1 LLPQRPYIPSGTL
14 KTAVTY
20 PSVAEAHS
28 DEAVRRALEL
38 ALLASLAGEI
48 DGEDN
53 WPQRLSRGEQQ
64 RLAIARA
71 ILDKPDW
78 LFLDEATS
86 ALDEQLE
93 AEIYGMLG
101 EVLPNTT
108 IVSIGHRSTL
118 MALHQRY
125 IEMTPGPDSVF
136 EPLPKIGWEARH
148 ALGHG
153 PHTLQRDHSP

>member
-1 LLPQRPYIPSGTL
+1 MIRRPSRRQPSSG
-14 KTAVTY
+14 
-20 PSVAEAHS
+20 P
-28 DEAVRRALEL
+28 RRETERHRA
-38 ALLASLAGEI
+38 A
-48 DGEDN
+48 
-53 WPQRLSRGEQQ
+53 GEQQ

-101 EVLPNTT
+101 EVLPNKT

-118 MALHQRY
+118 IELHRRY

-136 EPLPKIGWEARH
+136 EPLPRIGWEARQ
-148 ALGHG
+148 ALGHE
-153 PHTLQRDHSP
+153 PNIALQRDRSP